1 MLVVIGFKVVSPE
14 KGIMIRILIAED
26 EEILRISLEN
36 KLQKFWPQ
44 AEIVASVACGQEA
57 LEALNRLQPDIAFLD
72 IQMGDLTGIEVVQ
85 QTTHSCHTVFITA
98 YDKYAIQAFD
108 TGAIDYLLKPY
119 SDKRLQE
126 CIARL
131 NERLSS
137 VPVNLKQLLVNLNS
151 TGESFLKRLKVQ
163 IGNKLWL
170 LPVEDVIC
178 FKACGR
184 YVKVHTRD
192 REALV
197 RMPLR
202 SLCEQLDPEL
212 FWQVHR
218 STVINIEQLDHINT
232 TDNEQMQAHL
242 KHFTQP
248 VAISRSFSH
257 LFRNITCE

>member
-1 MLVVIGFKVVSPE
+1 MVK
-14 KGIMIRILIAED
+14 ILIAED

-36 KLQKFWPQ
+36 KLKKFWPS
-44 AEIVASVACGQEA
+44 AEIIASVACGQEA
-57 LEALNRLQPDIAFLD
+57 LEALNHLKPDIAFLD
-72 IQMGDLTGIEVVQ
+72 IQMGDLTGIEVAQ
-85 QTTHSCHTVFITA
+85 KTSHNCHTVFITA
-98 YDKYAIQAFD
+98 YDKYAIQAFE

-126 CIARL
+126 CISRL

-137 VPVNLKQLLVNLNS
+137 VPINLKQLLIDVNS
-151 TGESFLKRLKVQ
+151 TGEPFLKRLKVQ

-170 LPVEDVIC
+170 LPVEKIIC

-184 YVKVHTRD
+184 YVKVHTSE

-202 SLCEQLDPEL
+202 NLCEQLDPDI

-218 STVINIEQLDHINT
+218 STVINIEQLDYVNT

-242 KHFTQP
+242 KDFIEP
-248 VAISRSFSH
+248 VAISRSFAH
-257 LFRNITCE
+257 LFRNICTD